1 MMPLT
6 ANGYDRPELDDL
18 RDNINALFVKYF
30 GDGID
35 LDDEQTPGMIAGIL
49 SEVDDTLESL
59 AQGGYNS
66 FFVLKSSGANLDDL
80 AAEISV
86 YRKPATNAY
95 VYLQIDGYVDPD
107 SPTVIP
113 EGTQFSTPRWSTIF
127 NLGRYYDY

>member
-49 SEVDDTLESL
+49 SEFDNTLESL
-59 AQGGYNS
+59 AQGVYNS
-66 FFVLKSSGANLDDL
+66 FFVFEKFRSKSG
-80 AAEISV
+80 
-86 YRKPATNAY
+86 
-95 VYLQIDGYVDPD
+95 
-107 SPTVIP
+107 
-113 EGTQFSTPRWSTIF
+113 
-127 NLGRYYDY
+127 